1 MDFYARL
8 VATRYKVKLA
18 NLSFMLVKYVL
29 LFTTYVN
36 YVSSII
42 IYLYTGA

>member
-8 VATRYKVKLA
+8 VASKYEVKLA

-29 LFTTYVN
+29 WFTTYVN
-36 YVSSII
+36 YVSSVI